1 MLKLR
6 ESCHRCGFRDE
17 VAVAPPLC
25 MAFAGM
31 TVLAGVTVLAGMT
44 IVAHM
49 DPTDD
54 RRENWGVSCNEL
66 QPSSFCRALLLFH
79 LAFLRITR

>member
-1 MLKLR
+1 MWISER
-6 ESCHRCGFRDE
+6 
-17 VAVAPPLC
+17 VAVAPPLWVP
-25 MAFAGM
+25 AFAGM